1 MKKKKKMY
9 FYSFFFFW
17 VPEFIL
23 HRKWEFAG
31 EMSERQKERARK
43 QAPIKIE
50 LRGLKWIAVLFIY

>member
-1 MKKKKKMY
+1 MY